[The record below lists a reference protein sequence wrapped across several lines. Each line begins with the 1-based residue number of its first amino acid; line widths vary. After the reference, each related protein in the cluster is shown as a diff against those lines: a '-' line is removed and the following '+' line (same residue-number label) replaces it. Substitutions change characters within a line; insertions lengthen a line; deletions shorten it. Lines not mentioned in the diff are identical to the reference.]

1 LPACLRPDLEVRL
14 IARLQAR
21 SFTTSADVREFPN
34 GRTSV
39 LHLDDA
45 VVGFGVY
52 QPGFRWSTD
61 LAPLAGTPTCQVHHV
76 GYAVAG
82 TMHFVTDDGQELDV
96 REQSVFEIPPGHDA
110 WVVGD
115 EPVVLID
122 WSGARAWR
130 LEPEDADEEM
140 IVTILMTDIVE
151 STATQHRIGDLAW
164 REQLAL
170 HNAQMREHL
179 NVHRGREIN
188 VTGDSLV
195 AVFHRPIRAVRC
207 AEAMTATTRVS
218 ALPLRVGLHT
228 GEIALVGDNPRGLA
242 VHTAARVMALGGP
255 GDVMVSSTTCE
266 LLEGSGITLEDAGE
280 HDLKGLPGPRR
291 VFRLGGVDPE
301 TART

>member
-1 LPACLRPDLEVRL
+1 VAPTAARPRLEVRP

-21 SFTTSADVREFPN
+21 SFATAADVREFPN

-39 LHLDDA
+39 LHLDEA

-52 QPGFRWSTD
+52 EPGFRWSTD

-76 GYAVAG
+76 GYAIAG
-82 TMHFVTDDGQELDV
+82 TMRFLTDDGQELEV
-96 REQSVFEIPPGHDA
+96 REHSVFEVPPGHDA

-122 WSGARAWR
+122 WSSARAWR
-130 LEPEDADEEM
+130 LDPVDADEEV
-140 IVTILMTDIVE
+140 IVTILMTDIVD
-151 STATQHRIGDLAW
+151 STAAQRQMGDQAW

-170 HNAQMREHL
+170 HHAQMREHL

-207 AEAMTATTRVS
+207 AEAMAAAS
-218 ALPLRVGLHT
+218 ALPLRVGIHT
-228 GEIALVGDNPRGLA
+228 GEVVLVGDNARGTA
-242 VHTAARVMALGGP
+242 VHATARVMALGGA
-255 GDVMVSSTTCE
+255 GEVMVSSTTCE
-266 LLEGSGITLEDAGE
+266 LLEGSGAALEDAGE
-280 HDLKGLPGPRR
+280 HDLKGLPRARR
-291 VFRLGGVDPE
+291 VFRLGGG
-301 TART
+301 A

>member
-1 LPACLRPDLEVRL
+1 M
-14 IARLQAR
+14 
-21 SFTTSADVREFPN
+21 REFPN

-39 LHLDDA
+39 IHLDDA

-61 LAPLAGTPTCQVHHV
+61 LAPIAGTGTCQVHHV
-76 GYAVAG
+76 GYVVAG
-82 TMHFVTDDGQELDV
+82 TMRFATDDGQELEV
-96 REQSVFEIPPGHDA
+96 REHSVFEIPAGHDA

-130 LEPEDADEEM
+130 LEGEDPDEE
-140 IVTILMTDIVE
+140 IIATILMTDIVD
-151 STATQHRIGDLAW
+151 STATQHRIGDQAW

-195 AVFHRPIRAVRC
+195 ALFHRPVRAVRC
-207 AEAMTATTRVS
+207 AEAMTATTQGG
-218 ALPLRVGLHT
+218 ALPLRVGIHT
-228 GEIALVGDNPRGLA
+228 GEIALVGDNPRGIA
-242 VHTAARVMALGGP
+242 VHAAARVMALGGP
-255 GDVMVSSTTCE
+255 GEVMVSSTTFE
-266 LLEGSGITLEDAGE
+266 LLEGSGIALEDAGE

-291 VFRLGGVDPE
+291 VFRLSP
-301 TART
+301 

>member
-1 LPACLRPDLEVRL
+1 VRP

-21 SFTTSADVREFPN
+21 SFTASADIREFPN

-52 QPGFRWSTD
+52 EPGFRWSTD
-61 LAPLAGTPTCQVHHV
+61 LAPLAGTATCQVHHV

-96 REQSVFEIPPGHDA
+96 PEHSVFEIPPGHDA

-130 LEPEDADEEM
+130 LDREDPDEE
-140 IVTILMTDIVE
+140 IVVTILMTDIVE
-151 STATQHRIGDLAW
+151 STATQHRIGDQAW

-207 AEAMTATTRVS
+207 AEAMTAPTQGS
-218 ALPLRVGLHT
+218 ALPLRVGIHT

-242 VHTAARVMALGGP
+242 VHAAARVMALGSAGE
-255 GDVMVSSTTCE
+255 VLVSSTTAD

-280 HDLKGLPGPRR
+280 HDLKGLPGARR
-291 VFRLGGVDPE
+291 VFRLSGADAE
-301 TART
+301 ARS